1 MSSQANTPRFPIYV
15 TGNTDAK
22 RALIVVQE
30 AFGVNDHIRDVADRF
45 SDEGYFVVAPQ
56 FYHRE
61 GSPEYGYD
69 DFVPVMK
76 TMMTLNKEGLTNDLT
91 ATIDFLN
98 SLGYTTPNI
107 GIVGYC
113 MGGIVTFYAASL
125 GLVGAAASYYG
136 SGIVNGRF
144 GLDPLLELAP
154 NLKCPWIGFF
164 GDLDKGIPVE
174 EVEQLREATSKLSV
188 PTEITRY
195 ADAGHGFNS
204 DPRADYNPEAAKDAY
219 AKTLKLF
226 AEKLTDK

>member
-1 MSSQANTPRFPIYV
+1 MSIQAATPRFPIYV
-15 TGNTDAK
+15 TGTTDAK

-45 SDEGYFVVAPQ
+45 TDEGYFVVAPQ

-69 DFVPVMK
+69 DFGPVMQ
-76 TMMTLNKEGLTNDLT
+76 TMMTLSKEGITNDLT
-91 ATIDFLN
+91 ATIDLLN

-136 SGIVNGRF
+136 AGIANGRL
-144 GLDPLLELAP
+144 GLDPLLDLAP
-154 NLKCPWIGFF
+154 QLKCPWIGFF

-174 EVEQLREATSKLSV
+174 EVELLRAATSNLSV
-188 PTEITRY
+188 PTDITRY

-204 DPRADYNPEAAKDAY
+204 DARSDYNPEAAKDAY
-219 AKTLKLF
+219 AKTLTLF